1 MSNGQLQRVHY
12 TVRIL
17 QLWTIS
23 VLVTLGVLLQKG
35 SSLNHFYQFGPSEHL
50 IILGLVINSYTLY
63 AGVVFYS
70 FFNTVIRN
78 LNNQIV
84 RSWITLVI
92 HDTTVPKRDLSRLYM
107 YEITLM
113 NAIYSYIDWFI
124 YLNLVFS
131 QLDIVL
137 IEFTGEMIIT
147 FIVTRMYLSISPQ
160 APESP
165 IDVSNVDMIE
175 S

>member
-12 TVRIL
+12 TVRVL
-17 QLWTIS
+17 QLWTAS
-23 VLVTLGVLLQKG
+23 VLVTLGILLQKG
-35 SSLNHFYQFGPSEHL
+35 SSLNHFYQFGPSDHL
-50 IILGLVINSYTLY
+50 IILGLVINNYALY

-92 HDTTVPKRDLSRLYM
+92 HDTTIPKHDLSHLYM
-107 YEITLM
+107 HEITLM

-147 FIVTRMYLSISPQ
+147 FIVTRMYLSISPKVSD
-160 APESP
+160 PP
-165 IDVSNVDMIE
+165 TDVSNINMVE

>member
-1 MSNGQLQRVHY
+1 MSNEQLERVHY
-12 TVRIL
+12 TVRVL
-17 QLWTIS
+17 QCWTAS
-23 VLVTLGVLLQKG
+23 VLITLGVLLQKG
-35 SSLNHFYQFGPSEHL
+35 TALKNFYQFGPSDNL
-50 IILGLVINSYTLY
+50 IILGLVINSYALY

-92 HDTTVPKRDLSRLYM
+92 HDTTIPKIDLSHLYI

-137 IEFTGEMIIT
+137 IEFVGEMFIT

-160 APESP
+160 VSEPQ
-165 IDVSNVDMIE
+165 VSNVDMVE
-175 S
+175 SL